1 MKKILESLENAR
13 VVIAFDGWK
22 NSVTKDAHQ
31 TFIIFEIFSRRAP
44 IYWKSFVKSGQS
56 AERLC
61 EQISNVISELRENN
75 IEPVAIIADN
85 ARSCQA
91 AIKRVCEDKRI
102 AVEMRST
109 YFKFDWSKINGVC
122 PDSQKGR

>member
-13 VVIAFDGWK
+13 V
-22 NSVTKDAHQ
+22 
-31 TFIIFEIFSRRAP
+31 P

-61 EQISNVISELRENN
+61 EQISNVVSELRENN

-109 YFKFDWSKINGVC
+109 YFEFDWSKINGVC